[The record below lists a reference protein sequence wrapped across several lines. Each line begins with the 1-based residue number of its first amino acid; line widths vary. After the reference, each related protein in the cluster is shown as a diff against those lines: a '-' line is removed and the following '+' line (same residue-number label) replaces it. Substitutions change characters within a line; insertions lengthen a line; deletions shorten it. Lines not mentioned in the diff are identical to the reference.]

1 MWSRGVGADVRACSF
16 SMRPIVN
23 VAVCRVFRRESCVAV
38 KNRQTAGDVLVM
50 AALADGSAGRDTAV
64 TVTQAVYRMR

>member
-23 VAVCRVFRRESCVAV
+23 VDVCRAFRRESCVAV
-38 KNRQTAGDVLVM
+38 KSRQTAGDVLVI
-50 AALADGSAGRDTAV
+50 AVLGGTVGVLAGKRLSR
-64 TVTQAVYRMR
+64 